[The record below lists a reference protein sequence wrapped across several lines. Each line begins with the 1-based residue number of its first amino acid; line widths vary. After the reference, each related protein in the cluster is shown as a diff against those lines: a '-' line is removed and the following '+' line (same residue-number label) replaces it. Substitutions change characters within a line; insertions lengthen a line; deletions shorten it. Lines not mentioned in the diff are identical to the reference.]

1 MGFKEYYRA
10 FPTYTKIE
18 SKEYKGRVETL
29 GPILIKYMNKN
40 RGKVLDLAC
49 GVGGFSFFL
58 EDLGFDVVGLD
69 NNPEMIEAAKRYA
82 EKRSSKVNFV
92 VGDAK
97 NLPFENNSFDY
108 VIFID
113 SIFHFTPSELNQV
126 FKEVKRVIKP
136 EGRFLIYFTDLR
148 ELLPNLKERLVIGEK
163 YWVNRITTDT
173 SERIATIEFKS
184 EDDEFR
190 VEFNIWGK
198 TGVELLAKLYFTKE
212 AEEKVGG
219 YSYLIVY
226 NPK

>member
-1 MGFKEYYRA
+1 M
-10 FPTYTKIE
+10 
-18 SKEYKGRVETL
+18 
-29 GPILIKYMNKN
+29 
-40 RGKVLDLAC
+40 
-49 GVGGFSFFL
+49 
-58 EDLGFDVVGLD
+58 
-69 NNPEMIEAAKRYA
+69 
-82 EKRSSKVNFV
+82 
-92 VGDAK
+92 
-97 NLPFENNSFDY
+97 
-108 VIFID
+108 
-113 SIFHFTPSELNQV
+113 